1 MKQYVEAINNYH
13 KKMEKEKQAKPVPTS
28 EDRLLIIAHS
38 FGQKCEIDLGEYP
51 VIKTGEIESVD
62 SSDKTVWVKCYQDF
76 HHYGHPEQ
84 VVLLKKPLGRISE
97 ADRECL
103 QNITGLHHWINIKTF
118 LDNIIGQE
126 SPFGK
131 TLPTISETQQA
142 IDFLRE
148 RGYALPYKNWSVKEL
163 VEFGIYKL
171 ID

>member
-84 VVLLKKPLGRISE
+84 VVLLKKPLGRILDVDDNEMVLNRNTNTIYTPGSRKE
-97 ADRECL
+97 IIKEIVRR
-103 QNITGLHHWINIKTF
+103 ITANEPVHIEI
-118 LDNIIGQE
+118 
-126 SPFGK
+126 
-131 TLPTISETQQA
+131 
-142 IDFLRE
+142 IDFLRS
-148 RGYALPYKNWSVKEL
+148 RGYALPYKNWSVEEL
-163 VEFGIYKL
+163 VELGIYKL